1 MVTETRRLAAQRASS
16 SEGKCTQTHT
26 THTHTHTHTHRGVKI
41 EPGSCAPQ
49 ADSLPSEPLWKPK
62 AGAGVHKPCRRER
75 TAGKRKDASCQMQTH
90 SPPRLGR
97 EMCPLFP
104 HVRPLCILP
113 RFILESVL
121 PDQEN
126 GSGGHL
132 TPAARAW
139 LPEGV
144 MGKRLPCPH
153 SPARRILSVLSIEK
167 WHHKIKMHV
176 GKEKHKKNVSSGS
189 LFTDR
194 SISVCGI
201 CRLFKICNL
210 MRFSLLILKKKALA
224 NSVLFFLNCSTP
236 SPDPHPKSSQ

>member
-1 MVTETRRLAAQRASS
+1 MVTETRHLAAQRAYSS
-16 SEGKCTQTHT
+16 VCVHTDMHT
-26 THTHTHTHTHRGVKI
+26 THTQGGVKI
-41 EPGSCAPQ
+41 EPGSCALQ

-75 TAGKRKDASCQMQTH
+75 TAGKRKDTNCQMQTH

-121 PDQEN
+121 QDREN
-126 GSGGHL
+126 GLGGHL

-144 MGKRLPCPH
+144 MGKKPPCPTAQH
-153 SPARRILSVLSIEK
+153 AAF
-167 WHHKIKMHV
+167 
-176 GKEKHKKNVSSGS
+176 S
-189 LFTDR
+189 LF
-194 SISVCGI
+194 SLQKNGI
-201 CRLFKICNL
+201 
-210 MRFSLLILKKKALA
+210 
-224 NSVLFFLNCSTP
+224 T
-236 SPDPHPKSSQ
+236 KSKCM

>member
-1 MVTETRRLAAQRASS
+1 
-16 SEGKCTQTHT
+16 
-26 THTHTHTHTHRGVKI
+26 
-41 EPGSCAPQ
+41 
-49 ADSLPSEPLWKPK
+49 
-62 AGAGVHKPCRRER
+62 
-75 TAGKRKDASCQMQTH
+75 
-90 SPPRLGR
+90 
-97 EMCPLFP
+97 MCPLFP

-167 WHHKIKMHV
+167 WHHKIKCMWV
-176 GKEKHKKNVSSGS
+176 KKNIRKMFHQAAYSQTDPF
-189 LFTDR
+189 LF
-194 SISVCGI
+194 VVFVGV
-201 CRLFKICNL
+201 
-210 MRFSLLILKKKALA
+210 LKF
-224 NSVLFFLNCSTP
+224 VT
-236 SPDPHPKSSQ
+236 